1 MTEATNDVQ
10 EVVAEVI
17 EPVNLAK
24 APEPAISYTLPTV
37 KVGNMQEIDGFVAD
51 VERFFSEVEI
61 DPDDKKQVKE
71 LADVAADVKR
81 AADGINGKR
90 VAMGKE
96 IKAATHESESALNGL
111 RDRLMAVYDDMRAKV
126 KDAEERQKQARI
138 SLLEREYEAAAP
150 DLMELIPLD
159 VFISKESKLVSRD
172 KRFTGNKACDLLDDL
187 IADAVHDRAR
197 LREGDIEYQT
207 EADMVYC
214 QTLDL
219 RKALDENDRLKRE
232 KAEREQHKQAA
243 TKLEAAIGRAHD
255 AVSAASAPDPAP
267 KPEPVRSGPE
277 KRPEPSKRYLFRLE
291 FEADDADCA
300 KVRDFMRTLP
310 CLQGKSFKR
319 VQEVSAS

>member
-1 MTEATNDVQ
+1 MGEPIKV
-10 EVVAEVI
+10 EAEVI

-24 APEPAISYTLPTV
+24 APEPVITSTLPAV
-37 KVGNMQEIDGFVAD
+37 KVGNMKEIDGFVAN
-51 VERFFSEVEI
+51 VERFFSSVEI

-71 LADVAADVKR
+71 LADVASDVKK
-81 AADGINGKR
+81 AADGINSKR
-90 VAMGKE
+90 IAMGKE
-96 IKAATHESESALNGL
+96 IKAATAESTDALNGL

-126 KDAEERQKQARI
+126 GEAEERQRQARI
-138 SLLEREYEAAAP
+138 SLLEQEYEAVAP

-159 VFISKESKLVSRD
+159 SFIKKESKLVSRD

-197 LREGDIEYQT
+197 LREGDIEFST

-214 QTLDL
+214 KTLDL

-232 KAEREQHKQAA
+232 KAEREKHKQAA
-243 TKLEAAIGRAHD
+243 TKLEAAVGRAHD
-255 AVSAASAPDPAP
+255 AVSVPTSSEPVPT
-267 KPEPVRSGPE
+267 PEPAKKGPE
-277 KRPEPSKRYLFRLE
+277 KPSDPPKRYLFRLE

-310 CLQGKSFKR
+310 GLQGKLFKK
-319 VQEVSAS
+319 VQEVAS